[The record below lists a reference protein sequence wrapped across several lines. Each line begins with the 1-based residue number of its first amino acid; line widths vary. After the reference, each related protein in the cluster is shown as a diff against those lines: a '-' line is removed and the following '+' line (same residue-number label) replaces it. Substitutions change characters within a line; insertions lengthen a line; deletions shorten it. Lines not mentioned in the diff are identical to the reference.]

1 MKIDK
6 HWNLSWYAWI
16 SLSFDFIT
24 FILCDFFSPNLTHR
38 SINSGLFNA
47 SIQPYSDSTS
57 VSFCLRAFLFRFII
71 EAAELFLVNSVNV
84 LPFHLKFTTLTLSQF
99 YSRYLRKLL
108 YSFSNRQ
115 IEMILAK
122 WCISDLISDHING
135 HRFILYRYE
144 GMNNSTIV

>member
-24 FILCDFFSPNLTHR
+24 FMLCDFFSPNLTHL

-84 LPFHLKFTTLTLSQF
+84 LPFHLKFTPLTLSQF
-99 YSRYLRKLL
+99 YSQYFLKLL
-108 YSFSNRQ
+108 YSFWNWQ
-115 IEMILAK
+115 IKINFAK
-122 WCISDLISDHING
+122 WCSKSDQNQ
-135 HRFILYRYE
+135 
-144 GMNNSTIV
+144 M

>member
-24 FILCDFFSPNLTHR
+24 FMLCDFFIPNLTHL
-38 SINSGLFNA
+38 SINSGFFNA
-47 SIQPYSDSTS
+47 SIQPYSDSTLI
-57 VSFCLRAFLFRFII
+57 SFCLRAFLFRFII
-71 EAAELFLVNSVNV
+71 RAAELFLVNSVNV
-84 LPFHLKFTTLTLSQF
+84 LPFHLKFSTLTLLKF

-122 WCISDLISDHING
+122 WCISEINSMDIISMNTV
-135 HRFILYRYE
+135 LYC
-144 GMNNSTIV
+144 MNTKGWTTPR